1 MLWRCLA
8 DYTDAFFLYVL
19 YCMAHSERVHKKKK
33 RLWREMNKK
42 LVEKTQKCFLLAEE
56 VSDTYWQMLVE
67 MLSSTYLIAAAG
79 RGMEPGGLG
88 PAPPCCVCSCI
99 FFWPSS
105 SLRDALSL

>member
-1 MLWRCLA
+1 
-8 DYTDAFFLYVL
+8 
-19 YCMAHSERVHKKKK
+19 MAHSERVHKKKK

-67 MLSSTYLIAAAG
+67 MLSSTYLMAAAG